1 MPEELPENLTSL
13 LRAIENRRS
22 FPLVRLQA
30 DRPVD
35 RPLIEKLLEAA
46 NWAPSHGGT
55 EPWRFT
61 VYTGESRRA
70 LGQAF
75 SEAYRMA
82 TPDGE
87 FKQAKFDDF
96 RDRVWS
102 APVWIAVA
110 MSPALRPD
118 GTPVRPEVEEII
130 AVGSAIQN
138 LHLAASAAGLGG
150 KWTTGSTLIDPYVA
164 GFVGLKPPAR
174 LLGFFYLGWPKGE
187 WPQGTR
193 GPVADKVR
201 WVEEVDPGSIKSLGE

>member
-1 MPEELPENLTSL
+1 MLDKPSEHLQAL
-13 LRAIENRRS
+13 LNAVAHRRS
-22 FPLVRLQA
+22 FPLVRLLA
-30 DRPVD
+30 DKPVD
-35 RPLIEKLLEAA
+35 RALIESFLEAA

-75 SEAYRMA
+75 ADAYRAA

-87 FKQAKFDDF
+87 FKQAKHDDF

-118 GTPVRPEVEEII
+118 GIPVRPEVEEII
-130 AVGSAIQN
+130 AVGSAVQN

-150 KWTTGSTLIDPYVA
+150 KWTTGATLIHPQVA
-164 GFVGLKPPAR
+164 GFVGVTPTER
-174 LLGFFYLGWPKGE
+174 LLGFFYLGWPNGD
-187 WPQGTR
+187 WPEGAR
-193 GPVADKVR
+193 GPVANKVR
-201 WVEEVDPGSIKSLGE
+201 WVEDGGGLDDTL